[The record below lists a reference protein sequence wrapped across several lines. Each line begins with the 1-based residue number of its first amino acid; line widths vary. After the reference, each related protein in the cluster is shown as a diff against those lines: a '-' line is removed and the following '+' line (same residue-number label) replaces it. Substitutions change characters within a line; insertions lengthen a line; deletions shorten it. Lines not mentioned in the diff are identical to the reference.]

1 MFLNVYSPYNAKG
14 FQLELITPDEDR
26 IIKVLPHDVLIYE
39 IEQLR
44 KSAAP
49 QNMVAFS
56 TLSDQE
62 KIAYCQSD
70 MYYLDSDI
78 YMDVGDKFYHYE
90 KDGTI
95 KIFPSGS
102 NAYYRVMGDKI
113 PDVDKQA
120 FEDAKIQNQKNPV
133 RKLVPNQLRSSFDTL
148 VDKSKISK
156 YALCIMG
163 LRKFLMA
170 QQAPLDHNSQ
180 LPSLEYRGDE
190 HLPPKG
196 TYCECKKCDL
206 VLSFNRMILEF
217 DPVWTAKQCTGKGEF
232 SKDFGI

>member
-1 MFLNVYSPYNAKG
+1 
-14 FQLELITPDEDR
+14 
-26 IIKVLPHDVLIYE
+26 
-39 IEQLR
+39 
-44 KSAAP
+44 
-49 QNMVAFS
+49 
-56 TLSDQE
+56 
-62 KIAYCQSD
+62 

-95 KIFPSGS
+95 KTFPSGS
-102 NAYYRVMGDKI
+102 NAYYKVMGDKI

-120 FEDAKIQNQKNPV
+120 FEDAKIQNQKNPI
-133 RKLVPNQLRSSFDTL
+133 RNLIPNQLRSSFDTL